1 MTLVCHDAAMSFRL
15 LLSALLLAGAAWAG
29 PDDDFVEIYQ
39 LIQTTDAARESGR
52 FPEAREGY
60 LEAQKRLQ
68 ELKRGYPTWNE
79 RVIAYRLRYVS
90 EKLALLPAPAPAT
103 SPAPSQPAVATNGPP
118 VVVEGE
124 VVNQLRSLHSEIGQL
139 RGEKQRLEARLREA
153 LTAQP
158 APVDPRELQAAV
170 QRITQLQATNQF
182 LSERLELQQ
191 AERKN
196 LVDQV
201 LVEEAQRAL
210 QAANAQL
217 AAQTDKTLELERLR
231 HSATEELQRL
241 RGGDLQRLESEN
253 SALKSQVGELAA
265 ATDRGEQIANL
276 AERVARLQTGLD
288 AAQQE
293 NETLVAA
300 RATLEQDLEALRAR
314 QTEEGLVRVRQLE
327 TDLAF
332 ARAEGE
338 RQGARAVQLEERLL
352 REQVQRGTLERD
364 NQSLSNRVAELTARV
379 EDFEAAKRQLAAEK
393 EERGELEAQLQ
404 AAETQLTAMRAASR
418 PPEGVRD
425 AGAPVAEAT
434 ASAPPADLVVRLEA
448 LESEAARLR
457 DALRQSR
464 ARQNELL
471 AAVAESEKSRARWE
485 RERQELLRSLQS
497 LQSGP
502 AGKEFAAARKT
513 IGTLESR
520 VQQLEKERDALA
532 RKLGELTRRS
542 QTELQVARRFR
553 MGSPREEVVRFRLER
568 PAGKPE

>member
-1 MTLVCHDAAMSFRL
+1 MSFRR
-15 LLSALLLAGAAWAG
+15 LLSALLLAGAVWAG

-39 LIQTTDAARESGR
+39 LIRTTDAARESGR

-68 ELKRGYPTWNE
+68 ELERGYPTWNE

-90 EKLALLPAPAPAT
+90 EKLALLPAPDPTKPPPPEGPPGVPAR
-103 SPAPSQPAVATNGPP
+103 PAVE
-118 VVVEGE
+118 VEGE

-170 QRITQLQATNQF
+170 QRITQLQSTNQF
-182 LSERLELQQ
+182 LAERLELQQ
-191 AERKN
+191 AERRN
-196 LVDQV
+196 LVDRV
-201 LVEEAQRAL
+201 LVEEARQAL

-217 AAQTDKTLELERLR
+217 AAQSEKTQELERLR
-231 HSATEELQRL
+231 HSAAEELQRL
-241 RGGDLQRLESEN
+241 RGGDLQRLQSEN
-253 SALKSQVGELAA
+253 SALKSQVGELSA
-265 ATDRGEQIANL
+265 ATDRGEQIVNL
-276 AERVARLQTGLD
+276 AERVALLQTGLD
-288 AAQQE
+288 AARQE
-293 NETLVAA
+293 NEMLVAA
-300 RATLEQDLEALRAR
+300 RATLERDLEVLRAR
-314 QTEEGLVRVRQLE
+314 QTEEEQVRVRQLE

-338 RQGARAVQLEERLL
+338 RQGVRAVQLEERLL
-352 REQVQRGTLERD
+352 REQGRRGGLERD

-379 EDFEAAKRQLAAEK
+379 EGFEAVQRQLAAEK
-393 EERGELEAQLQ
+393 EERRELEAQLQ
-404 AAETQLTAMRAASR
+404 AAETQLTALRGASLPASPAA
-418 PPEGVRD
+418 D
-425 AGAPVAEAT
+425 GAAPAAVAAT
-434 ASAPPADLVVRLEA
+434 AAAPAADLGVRLEA
-448 LESEAARLR
+448 AEAEAVRLR
-457 DALRQSR
+457 EALRQGR

-485 RERQELLRSLQS
+485 RERQDLLRSLQS
-497 LQSGP
+497 LQGGP
-502 AGKEFAAARKT
+502 AGKEAAAARKT

-520 VQQLEKERDALA
+520 VQQLEKERDALS
-532 RKLGELTRRS
+532 RRLGELTRKS

-568 PAGKPE
+568 PAANPD